1 MRRRGGMWVRVWLAA
16 ALALAAPA
24 IGLAAG
30 EATLRISQGND
41 LTTGDPHQTV
51 TVTDYNVLWHVYEAL
66 ARRDQSGEFVPW
78 LASGWKIL
86 NDTTWEFR
94 LHPGISFSNG
104 EPFDAAAV
112 KYNLDRILDPKNNL
126 RVATWL
132 KPVSRVEVV
141 GPTTVRILTREPYPT
156 LAAQLATIF
165 MVPPKYTTED
175 PARLARQPI
184 GTGPYRMVSWV
195 KDDRIALE
203 RRSGYWGKAPEIGSV
218 LFRPIPETGT
228 RMAALLT
235 GEVDFVTNVPPTDTG
250 RINAAGKR
258 AAVVPSNRGMLVL
271 FDAEKPPLAD
281 RRVRQ
286 AINYAINKEALVK
299 ALFEGKTTV
308 LDGQMVTPD
317 YFGHDPA
324 LKAYPY
330 DPAKAKQL
338 LAEAGLP
345 AGFQVG
351 FDSPSG
357 RYLLDSEVSQAIAG
371 QLNQV
376 GVKAE
381 VQTLEWGVYMNRLT
395 KTRQIGGLVLIGW
408 AWPTFDAGGLLSLIK
423 EGSPYS
429 YYKSP
434 DFNRLLN
441 AANATMDV
449 AKRKELLYQAAR
461 VLHDDPP
468 AAFLYREPNIYGL
481 SERVVWKP
489 TSDQTIWAPDIQL
502 K

>member
-1 MRRRGGMWVRVWLAA
+1 M
-16 ALALAAPA
+16 
-24 IGLAAG
+24 
-30 EATLRISQGND
+30 
-41 LTTGDPHQTV
+41 
-51 TVTDYNVLWHVYEAL
+51 
-66 ARRDQSGEFVPW
+66 
-78 LASGWKIL
+78 
-86 NDTTWEFR
+86 
-94 LHPGISFSNG
+94 
-104 EPFDAAAV
+104 
-112 KYNLDRILDPKNNL
+112 
-126 RVATWL
+126 
-132 KPVSRVEVV
+132 
-141 GPTTVRILTREPYPT
+141 
-156 LAAQLATIF
+156 
-165 MVPPKYTTED
+165 
-175 PARLARQPI
+175 
-184 GTGPYRMVSWV
+184 
-195 KDDRIALE
+195 
-203 RRSGYWGKAPEIGSV
+203 
-218 LFRPIPETGT
+218 
-228 RMAALLT
+228 
-235 GEVDFVTNVPPTDTG
+235 
-250 RINAAGKR
+250 
-258 AAVVPSNRGMLVL
+258 
-271 FDAEKPPLAD
+271 
-281 RRVRQ
+281 
-286 AINYAINKEALVK
+286 
-299 ALFEGKTTV
+299 
-308 LDGQMVTPD
+308 
-317 YFGHDPA
+317 
-324 LKAYPY
+324 
-330 DPAKAKQL
+330 

-441 AANATMDV
+441 AANATMDA